1 MSPLR
6 NVLAV
11 AVLTATAAYAVACAA
26 PPAGK
31 TLVVD
36 CDKKANADE
45 PDCKDSDV
53 TGSSSKKGRNDTQPL
68 EGDPAGS
75 STSSSPAS
83 GTGSDAGADSGSSKP
98 PAPVLGFFCGKLDGC
113 CKALAKKGITGSANQ
128 CASVVTTKNEFA
140 CDSTYQ
146 TYRTPDEYYDPPT
159 ECQ

>member
-1 MSPLR
+1 MSSLR

-11 AVLTATAAYAVACAA
+11 AALTATAAYAVACAA
-26 PPAGK
+26 PPASK

-36 CDKKANADE
+36 CDKQANADE
-45 PDCKDSDV
+45 EDCKDSDV
-53 TGSSSKKGRNDTQPL
+53 KGSSQKSERAATPT
-68 EGDPAGS
+68 ETDP
-75 STSSSPAS
+75 PADEPAAPVA
-83 GTGSDAGADSGSSKP
+83 TNKDAGAAADSGSSNS
-98 PAPVLGFFCGKLDGC
+98 PAPALGFFCGKLDAC

-146 TYRTPDEYYDPPT
+146 THKTPEDYYHPPT